1 MLKGLIKYKFITI
14 LCLWSS
20 LFSQDDKLSISILDF
35 KGDGVNDQ
43 ILKFCYQKLET
54 NLIESNRFIVIAK
67 DKRDEILKEWEWQGS
82 GACDEECVVQIGD
95 MLGAKYLMVGDI
107 LGFGELYQIN
117 IKIVDITKGSVV
129 EKVTKEIQGGL
140 PELLDG
146 MTESSREI
154 TRRIASGSA
163 PQQVM
168 QQTGLPAAVQKTYGS
183 VDISTD
189 PKGANI
195 FIDGVEV
202 GVTPKIIPELETGTH
217 NLILNYPGYER
228 LQKRIMVEDGKTIPI
243 SEYLVPKTGSLSI
256 LSEPIGAT
264 VYLDDFPKGQTPLD
278 VNDLPVKNYM
288 IRLELKD
295 YQVLERRITVQYA
308 ENTTQKYT
316 LDPLPGK
323 LNLFTSPGG
332 VNILIGGKK
341 YTSNSSGI
349 ATIDL
354 NVGNYTITV
363 NKDGYESMEKS
374 ISVKAND
381 HSTLDINLKRLPA
394 GVSSNTEMGF
404 LSVTS
409 SDESF
414 RLKIQGIKEIQQLPL
429 EYYELIH
436 GTYNLKVFGMGF
448 ESKKK
453 SVVIERQKTTKVEIN
468 LNPKE
473 RAKAVRYSLMFPGG
487 GQFYEGS
494 KSRMRGLIY
503 AGTFIGTGALL
514 SKGISTYSDENKLLD
529 QYQANYQAASS
540 AADIDATWAIYEQQS
555 ATVNDAQTNLMILS
569 TTLVS
574 AYLTS
579 IIDSYFFSD
588 L

>member
-1 MLKGLIKYKFITI
+1 MKGLIKYKFITI

-183 VDISTD
+183 IDVTTD
-189 PKGANI
+189 PLGANI

-202 GVTPKIIPELETGTH
+202 GVTPKIIPDLETGTH

-256 LSEPIGAT
+256 LSDPIGAT
-264 VYLDDFPKGQTPLD
+264 VYLDNFARGQTPLD
-278 VNDLPVKNYM
+278 IPELPVKDYM
-288 IRLELKD
+288 IRLDLQD
-295 YQVLERRITVQYA
+295 YQMLERRVTVQYA

-323 LNLFTSPGG
+323 LNVFTSPASA
-332 VNILIGGKK
+332 NILIGGKR

-349 ATIDL
+349 ATIEL
-354 NVGNYTITV
+354 PVGQYRIDIG
-363 NKDGYESMEKS
+363 KDGYEPLEKQIS
-374 ISVKAND
+374 IKPND
-381 HSTLDINLKRLPA
+381 LGTLDINLKKLPS
-394 GVSSNTEMGF
+394 GVSSNPDMGF
-404 LSVTS
+404 LTVNTI
-409 SDESF
+409 DGRA
-414 RLKIQGIKEIQQLPL
+414 RLKIQGIKEVQRMPL
-429 EYYELIH
+429 EYFELIY
-436 GTYNLKVFGMGF
+436 GTYNLKAFGIGL
-448 ESKKK
+448 ETEKRK
-453 SVVIERQKTTKVEIN
+453 VEIERQKTTTIEMN
-468 LNPKE
+468 LKKKQ
-473 RAKAVRYSLMFPGG
+473 RVKAIRYSLMFPGG
-487 GQFYEGS
+487 GQMYTGS
-494 KSRMRGLIY
+494 KSRIRGLIY

-529 QYQANYQAASS
+529 QYQANYNTATS
-540 AADIDATWAIYEQQS
+540 AADIDATWALYEQQS
-555 ATVNDAQTNLMILS
+555 ATVSDAQSNLMILS

>member
-1 MLKGLIKYKFITI
+1 MRIVALLIIF
-14 LCLWSS
+14 LAS
-20 LFSQDDKLSISILDF
+20 LQAQMAVSILDF
-35 KGDGVNDQ
+35 EGEDVEEKV
-43 ILKFCYQKLET
+43 LKACFNQLEES
-54 NLIESNRFIVIAK
+54 LSQSNRFTIIEKA
-67 DKRDEILKEWEWQGS
+67 KRDELLEEQKIQNTGICDADCAVEIGQLI
-82 GACDEECVVQIGD
+82 GAEYL
-95 MLGAKYLMVGDI
+95 MLGNIIGLTSKLFQV
-107 LGFGELYQIN
+107 N
-117 IKIVDITKGSVV
+117 IKIINVEKGDIE
-129 EKVTKEIQGGL
+129 EKVTSQIEGDLGA
-140 PELLDG
+140 LLAG
-146 MTESSREI
+146 MEDASREI
-154 TRRIASGSA
+154 VRRIAAGSA
-163 PQQVM
+163 PQQVT
-168 QQTGLPAAVQKTYGS
+168 QQTGLPATVQKTYGS

-195 FIDGVEV
+195 FIDGAEV
-202 GVTPKIIPELETGTH
+202 GVTPKIIPDLETGTH

-228 LQKRIMVEDGKTIPI
+228 LQKRIMVEDGKTTPI

-278 VNDLPVKNYM
+278 VNELPVKDYM

-295 YQVLERRITVQYA
+295 YQMLEGRITVQYA

-316 LDPLPGK
+316 LVPLPGK

-332 VNILIGGKK
+332 ATILVGGKK

-354 NVGNYTITV
+354 TVGNYKITV
-363 NKDGYESMEKS
+363 NKDGYESMEKT
-374 ISVKAND
+374 ISVDAND
-381 HSTLDINLKRLPA
+381 HSTLDMNLKRLPA
-394 GVSSNTEMGF
+394 GVSSNRDMGF

-409 SDESF
+409 SDEKV

-429 EYYELIH
+429 EYYELIY
-436 GTYNLKVFGMGF
+436 GTYNIKAYGTGL

-453 SVVIERQKTTKVEIN
+453 TIVIERQKTTKVEIN

-529 QYQANYQAASS
+529 QYQVNYQAASS
-540 AADIDATWAIYEQQS
+540 AADIDATWTIYEQQS
-555 ATVNDAQTNLMILS
+555 AIVSDAQTNLMILS